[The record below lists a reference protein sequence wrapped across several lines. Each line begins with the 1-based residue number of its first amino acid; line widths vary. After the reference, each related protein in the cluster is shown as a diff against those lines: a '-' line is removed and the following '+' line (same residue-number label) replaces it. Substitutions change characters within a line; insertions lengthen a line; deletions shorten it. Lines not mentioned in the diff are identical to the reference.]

1 MSTNTK
7 IQAQREWIR
16 KCEKG
21 FEERFYAIAED
32 ICKNRGLRIVRLF
45 GPTCSGKTTAAEILI
60 SLFSKFG
67 KRAHIVSI
75 DDFFYDKEQLERR
88 ARERGIVGLD
98 YDSPDT
104 IDCDALRAFAEEIF
118 DAPEVHCPV
127 FDFVKGCRTGYR
139 TMSVDEDDVFIFEGI
154 QANYKNVT
162 EMLSEHGS
170 ASIYIAPMEHVSSGG
185 QSFSPNELRL
195 MRRLVRDY
203 HFRSSSPEFTLM
215 LWESVRANEEKNI
228 FPYIENTDYKVSS
241 SMEYEIGILKPYLT
255 DIIGKM
261 DKNDE
266 RYGIALEILKKTEN
280 VEEIPA
286 SLIKEGMLYC
296 EFV

>member
-1 MSTNTK
+1 MQKDTK
-7 IQAQREWIR
+7 TQEQREWIR
-16 KCEKG
+16 TCERR
-21 FEERFYAIAED
+21 FRERFYDIAED

-45 GPTCSGKTTAAEILI
+45 GPTCSGKTTAAQILI
-60 SLFSKFG
+60 SLFAKFG

-75 DDFFYDKEQLERR
+75 DDFFYDKDELERS
-88 ARERGIVGLD
+88 ARERGIEGLD

-104 IDCDALRAFAEEIF
+104 IDCNALRDFAREIF
-118 DAPEVHCPV
+118 DSTEVHCPI
-127 FDFVKGCRTGYR
+127 FDFIEGRRTGYR
-139 TMSVDEDDVFIFEGI
+139 AMSVDKDDIFIFEGI
-154 QANYKNVT
+154 QANYPNVI

-170 ASIYIAPMEHVSSGG
+170 ASIYIAPIEDVEVGG
-185 QSFSPNELRL
+185 QSFLPNELRL

-228 FPYIENTDYKVSS
+228 FPYVKNTDYSVSS
-241 SMEYEIGILKPYLT
+241 SMEYEIGILKPYLV

-261 DKNDE
+261 NKSDTHYHVAK
-266 RYGIALEILKKTEN
+266 EILQRIEG
-280 VEEIPA
+280 VEEIPS
-286 SLIKEGMLYC
+286 SLIEEGMLYC